1 MKTFRYRWIL
11 FGALLQLAALNNQAG
26 AQTASIHSEVQ
37 QTYNFQPHLLTTQQI
52 NEKSGLLDKFWEK
65 AKSQRDVYIP
75 GLRQELADFSSNPFF
90 LFDGSQLLLSLSN
103 TPADRKIVCAA
114 IAHTDLHDLQSKD
127 YFLLV
132 HRMAA
137 QGEDTTA
144 AAFHILAEPKFQ
156 IFIPEHSLTLAQD
169 FCVIYMLLPTD
180 PDFWLKPAIERLRTE
195 SDVMAQRTLLLLLW
209 YAQTPDADK
218 AIQQFSADA
227 SKPLDN
233 KGFAT
238 ELLHRKDTIDA
249 AARTTAAATNTE
261 ESLRQSRRD
270 RLKAVSDEAL
280 EDLDT
285 LTEQII
291 AKRN

>member
-1 MKTFRYRWIL
+1 MKTFRHRWIL
-11 FGALLQLAALNNQAG
+11 VVLLFVPISNNQAT
-26 AQTASIHSEVQ
+26 AQSASIHSEIQSV
-37 QTYNFQPHLLTTQQI
+37 YNFQPHLLTKQLI

-65 AKSQRDVYIP
+65 AKSQRSVYIP
-75 GLRQELADFSSNPFF
+75 GLRQELTDFSNNPFF
-90 LFDGSQLLLSLSN
+90 LFDGSQLLLSLSD

-114 IAHTDLHDLQSKD
+114 IAHTDLRDLQVRD

-132 HRMAA
+132 QHMAA
-137 QGEDTTA
+137 QDEDTTA

-156 IFIPEHSLTLAQD
+156 IFIPEHSLSLAQD
-169 FCVIYMLLPTD
+169 YCVVYMLLPTS
-180 PDFWLKPAIERLRTE
+180 PDFWLKPVIERLHTE
-195 SDVMAQRTLLLLLW
+195 PDATAQRTLLLVLW
-209 YAQTPDADK
+209 YAQTPEADK

-238 ELLHRKDTIDA
+238 ELLHRKDIIDA
-249 AARTTAAATNTE
+249 AARTAAATNTE

-280 EDLDT
+280 YDLDT
-285 LTEQII
+285 FTEQII

>member
-1 MKTFRYRWIL
+1 MTARYRWIL
-11 FGALLQLAALNNQAG
+11 LLALLQLAVPKNQAA
-26 AQTASIHSEVQ
+26 AQGSSIHSEIQ

-65 AKSQRDVYIP
+65 AKSQREEYVP
-75 GLRQELADFSSNPFF
+75 GLRQELAEFSSNPFF
-90 LFDGSQLLLSLSN
+90 LFDGSQLLLSLSD

-114 IAHTDLHDLQSKD
+114 IAHTDLRDLQHKD

-132 HRMAA
+132 QHLAA

-144 AAFHILAEPKFQ
+144 AAFRILAEPKFQ

-169 FCVIYMLLPTD
+169 YCVVYMLLPTSS
-180 PDFWLKPAIERLRTE
+180 DFWLKPVIERLRIET
-195 SDVMAQRTLLLLLW
+195 DITAQRTLLLVLW
-209 YAQTPDADK
+209 YAQTVDADK

-227 SKPLDN
+227 TKPLDN

-238 ELLHRKDTIDA
+238 ELLHRKDSIDA
-249 AARTTAAATNTE
+249 AARTAAAINTE

-280 EDLDT
+280 YDLDT
-285 LTEQII
+285 LTGQIM

>member
-1 MKTFRYRWIL
+1 MAVPKGQAAAQ
-11 FGALLQLAALNNQAG
+11 GAP
-26 AQTASIHSEVQ
+26 IHSEIQSV
-37 QTYNFQPHLLTTQQI
+37 YNFQPHLLTTQQI
-52 NEKSGLLDKFWEK
+52 NEKSGVLDKFWEK
-65 AKSQRDVYIP
+65 AKSQRDIYIP
-75 GLRQELADFSSNPFF
+75 GLRQELADSANNPFF

-114 IAHTDLHDLQSKD
+114 IAHADLHDLQLKD
-127 YFLLV
+127 YVLLV

-137 QGEDTTA
+137 LGEDTTA

-169 FCVIYMLLPTD
+169 YCLVYMLLPTN
-180 PDFWLKPAIERLRTE
+180 PDFWLKPVIERLRTE
-195 SDVMAQRTLLLLLW
+195 TDATAQRTLLLLLW
-209 YAQTPDADK
+209 YAQTADADK
-218 AIQQFSADA
+218 AIQQFSVDA
-227 SKPLDN
+227 TKPLDN
-233 KGFAT
+233 KGFAS
-238 ELLHRKDTIDA
+238 ELMHRKDNIDA
-249 AARTTAAATNTE
+249 AARTAAATSTE

-285 LTEQII
+285 LTEQIL